1 MAVMITGVGGQ
12 DGSYLAEQLVANG
25 QQVIGVVHPHEP
37 QPAYLDTLRKTGSCE
52 LVPCDLADPAA
63 FRLLLRHHSP
73 ARVYHLAAVANPRQC
88 ALKPELSHQVNV
100 ISVEVLND
108 WVRRDMR
115 DARVLVVS
123 SVAVFGRA
131 PDVPQGEATPAAPT
145 GEYAVQK
152 QAVRELAAAARKDG
166 LFFACAIPFHHESP
180 RRTEDYVFA
189 KVCRAAARIA
199 KGEQRE
205 LSLGN
210 ASARRDWGYAPEYV
224 TAMTW
229 MLDVEAPHELILATG
244 ESHSVDELV
253 DAAFAAAGVDHGGCV
268 HTDETLMRVDD
279 PQELRGDASR
289 AWDELGWEAGTKFQ
303 ALIELMV
310 EDALASNQGH

>member
-1 MAVMITGVGGQ
+1 MITGVGGQ
-12 DGSYLAEQLVANG
+12 DGSYLAEQLVAAG
-25 QQVIGVVHPHEP
+25 QQVIGVVHPQEP
-37 QPAYLDTLRKTGSCE
+37 QPAYLDALRKTGSCE

-115 DARVLVVS
+115 DARVLIVS
-123 SVAVFGRA
+123 SVAVFGKA
-131 PDVPQGEATPAAPT
+131 PGPPQNESTPAAPA
-145 GEYAVQK
+145 GEYALQK
-152 QAVRELAAAARKDG
+152 QAVRELAVAARRDG

-189 KVCRAAARIA
+189 KVCRAAVRIA
-199 KGEQRE
+199 RGEQQE

-210 ASARRDWGYAPEYV
+210 TSALRDWGYAPEYV
-224 TAMTW
+224 TAMAW
-229 MLDVEAPHELILATG
+229 MLDVEAPHELVLATG

-253 DAAFAAAGVDHGGCV
+253 DAAFSAAGIDPGGCI

-289 AWDELGWEAGTKFQ
+289 AWDELGWEASTKFNV
-303 ALIELMV
+303 LVELMV
-310 EDALASNQGH
+310 RATLATK

>member
-1 MAVMITGVGGQ
+1 VLVTGVGGQ
-12 DGSYLAEQLVANG
+12 DGSYLAEQLVAAG

-37 QPAYLDTLRKTGSCE
+37 QPAYLDALRTTGSCE

-73 ARVYHLAAVANPRQC
+73 TRVYHLAAVANPRQC
-88 ALKPELSHQVNV
+88 ALKPELSRKVNV
-100 ISVEVLND
+100 TSVEVLND

-123 SVAVFGRA
+123 SVAVFGKVA
-131 PDVPQGEATPAAPT
+131 ESPQNENTSAAPA
-145 GEYAVQK
+145 GEYAQQK

-180 RRTEDYVFA
+180 RRTDEYVFA
-189 KVCRAAARIA
+189 KVCRGAARIA
-199 KGEQRE
+199 RGEQQE
-205 LSLGN
+205 ISLGN
-210 ASARRDWGYAPEYV
+210 TNACRDWGYAPEYV

-229 MLDVEAPHELILATG
+229 MLDVEAPHELVLATG
-244 ESHSVDELV
+244 ESHSVRELV
-253 DAAFAAAGVDHGGCV
+253 DAAFAAAGIEPGDCV

-279 PQELRGDASR
+279 ALELQGDASR
-289 AWDELGWEAGTKFQ
+289 AWRELGWEAGTRFK
-303 ALIELMV
+303 LLVELMV
-310 EDALASNQGH
+310 KAALEHPPE